1 LDSRNRVSKE
11 SEEVSDARFEELVND
26 HGRDVLNV
34 ALRVSGDPETAK
46 DVYQEVFL
54 AIWRRWHSY
63 DGTVNWGPY
72 LYRVTVRKALELVK
86 GRGMVTEIP
95 EGCEPESPASDP
107 DTALRL
113 KDLQKKLTESLAKL
127 PKRQA
132 DVFVLSRIEGL
143 DHSAIAETLC
153 CSQNSVRVLLHRAVK
168 HLARELSE
176 YLR

>member
-1 LDSRNRVSKE
+1 
-11 SEEVSDARFEELVND
+11 VSDIRFEELVNA

-34 ALRVSGDPETAK
+34 ALRVLGDPETAK

-54 AIWRRWHSY
+54 AIWRRWHTY

-72 LYRVTVRKALELVK
+72 LYRVTVRKALELAK
-86 GRGMVTEIP
+86 ARGAVADIP
-95 EGCEPESPASDP
+95 EGCERESPGSDP
-107 DTALRL
+107 DSALRL
-113 KDLQKKLTESLAKL
+113 QGLQKKLTKSLAKL

-132 DVFVLSRIEGL
+132 DVFVLSRIEGM

-168 HLARELSE
+168 QLAHEMSE

>member
-1 LDSRNRVSKE
+1 
-11 SEEVSDARFEELVND
+11 VSDARFEELVND

-72 LYRVTVRKALELVK
+72 LYRVTVRKALELARA
-86 GRGMVTEIP
+86 RGPVAEAP
-95 EGCEPESPASDP
+95 EGCEPESPGSDP

-113 KDLQKKLTESLAKL
+113 KDLQTKLTASLAKL

-168 HLARELSE
+168 QLAHELSE

>member
-1 LDSRNRVSKE
+1 M
-11 SEEVSDARFEELVND
+11 SDIRFEKLVND

-34 ALRVSGDPETAK
+34 ALRVLGDPDTAK

-72 LYRVTVRKALELVK
+72 LYRVTVRKALELARARRPVA
-86 GRGMVTEIP
+86 EAP
-95 EGCEPESPASDP
+95 EGCEPESPGSDP
-107 DTALRL
+107 DAALRL
-113 KDLQKKLTESLAKL
+113 QDLQKKLTESLAKL

>member
-1 LDSRNRVSKE
+1 LNSRNYLSQERE
-11 SEEVSDARFEELVND
+11 DVSDARFEKLVND

-34 ALRVSGDPETAK
+34 ALRVLGDPETAK

-54 AIWRRWHSY
+54 AIWRRWHTY

-72 LYRVTVRKALELVK
+72 LYRVTVRKALELARA
-86 GRGMVTEIP
+86 RGPVAEVP
-95 EGCEPESPASDP
+95 EGCERESPGSDP
-107 DTALRL
+107 DTSLRL
-113 KDLQKKLTESLAKL
+113 QDFQTKLTESLAKL

-132 DVFVLSRIEGL
+132 EVFVLSKIEGL
-143 DHSAIAETLC
+143 DHAAVAETLC

-168 HLARELSE
+168 QLAHEMSE

>member
-1 LDSRNRVSKE
+1 M
-11 SEEVSDARFEELVND
+11 SDIRFEELVNA

-34 ALRVSGDPETAK
+34 ALRVLGDPETAR

-54 AIWRRWHSY
+54 AIWRRWHTY

-72 LYRVTVRKALELVK
+72 LYRVTVRKALELARA
-86 GRGMVTEIP
+86 RGPVADVP
-95 EGCEPESPASDP
+95 DGCERESPGSDP
-107 DTALRL
+107 DSALRL
-113 KDLQKKLTESLAKL
+113 QGLQKKLTKSLAKL

-132 DVFVLSRIEGL
+132 DVFVLSKIEGM

-168 HLARELSE
+168 QLAHEMSE

>member
-1 LDSRNRVSKE
+1 MP
-11 SEEVSDARFEELVND
+11 DARFEELVNA

-34 ALRVSGDPETAK
+34 ALRVLGDPETAK

-54 AIWRRWHSY
+54 AIWRRWHTY
-63 DGTVNWGPY
+63 NGTVNWGPY
-72 LYRVTVRKALELVK
+72 LYRVTVRKALELARA
-86 GRGMVTEIP
+86 RGSVAEAP
-95 EGCEPESPASDP
+95 EGCEPESSGSDP
-107 DTALRL
+107 DTSLRL
-113 KDLQKKLTESLAKL
+113 QDLQKKLTQSLAKL

-143 DHSAIAETLC
+143 DHLAIAETLR

-168 HLARELSE
+168 QLAHEMSE